1 MHESPLKV
9 LFNRHNKYIIFLK
22 SARFAL
28 LQKEVRCKICTF
40 YIDKKVQMWYNAREE
55 KGDDIMST
63 LKELRI
69 AKGLTQEEASV
80 LLGVS
85 LRSYKTYENDEGK
98 IGTLKYNYMLEQL
111 EKHVPLDEIK
121 SACKGVLDEY
131 PVKYCILFGSYS
143 KGAAT
148 EKSDVDLLIST
159 EVTGLR
165 FFGIAERL
173 RNALKKKVDLLDLK
187 QLSENRDLI
196 DEILKDGI
204 KVYEQS
210 EK

>member
-1 MHESPLKV
+1 M
-9 LFNRHNKYIIFLK
+9 
-22 SARFAL
+22 
-28 LQKEVRCKICTF
+28 
-40 YIDKKVQMWYNAREE
+40 
-55 KGDDIMST
+55 
-63 LKELRI
+63 ELNIGMNIKCLRL
-69 AKGLTQEEASV
+69 AKGLTQVEASF

-111 EKHVPLDEIK
+111 EKHVSLDEEHGILTFDEIK
-121 SACKGVLDEY
+121 NACKSVLDDY
-131 PVKYCILFGSYS
+131 PVNYCILFGSYS
-143 KGAAT
+143 KGVAT

-173 RNALKKKVDLLDLK
+173 RTALKKKVDLLDLK
-187 QLSENRDLI
+187 QLSENRNLI
-196 DEILKDGI
+196 DEILKDGV

>member
-1 MHESPLKV
+1 
-9 LFNRHNKYIIFLK
+9 
-22 SARFAL
+22 
-28 LQKEVRCKICTF
+28 
-40 YIDKKVQMWYNAREE
+40 
-55 KGDDIMST
+55 MST
-63 LKELRI
+63 LKEMRI
-69 AKGLTQEEASV
+69 SKGLTQEEAST

-111 EKHVPLDEIK
+111 EKHVPLDEEHGILTLDEIK
-121 SACKGVLDEY
+121 SACNSVLSEY
-131 PVKYCILFGSYS
+131 SVKYCVLFGSYA
-143 KGAAT
+143 KGKAN

-187 QLSENRDLI
+187 QLPNNQDLL

-204 KVYEQS
+204 RIYEHS
-210 EK
+210 EE